1 MEVIL
6 MKDVDCLGIKN
17 EVVKVKDGYAR
28 NYLLREKLAIVASA
42 GNRKNLTRQIVKA
55 TALREKRLSEARL
68 LAVRLSE
75 ITLSTT
81 RKAGREGKLYGSVT
95 SQQVAD
101 LLETAAGRSVD
112 RRKLI
117 MPHHIKVVGVYSVQ
131 LRLEPG
137 VNAEIKL
144 EVNGEVEG
152 AEGFI
157 LSAQPVVEKIP
168 EPEVEVEESTEE
180 VVAEGTE
187 ESTEETAEE
196 STKEATE

>member
-28 NYLLREKLAIVASA
+28 NYLLKQNFAIVAST
-42 GNRKNLTRQIVKA
+42 GNRKNLTRQIEKA

-68 LAVRLSE
+68 LAVRLGE
-75 ITLSTT
+75 ITLSAT
-81 RKAGREGKLYGSVT
+81 RKAGREGKLYGSIT
-95 SQQVAD
+95 SQQVAE
-101 LLETAAGRSVD
+101 LLETAAGRPID

-137 VNAEIKL
+137 VNAELKL

-152 AEGFI
+152 ADGLI
-157 LSAQPVVEKIP
+157 LSAQPVIEKIK
-168 EPEVEVEESTEE
+168 EPKAVKEEESTEETVEESTEE
-180 VVAEGTE
+180 
-187 ESTEETAEE
+187 STEEVAE
-196 STKEATE
+196 

>member
-1 MEVIL
+1 

-28 NYLLREKLAIVASA
+28 NYLLRQKLAIVASA
-42 GNRKNLTRQIVKA
+42 GNRKNLTRQIEKA

-68 LAVRLSE
+68 LAVRLGD

-81 RKAGREGKLYGSVT
+81 RKAGKEGKLYGSVT

-101 LLETAAGRSVD
+101 LLETAAGRPVD
-112 RRKLI
+112 RRKLL
-117 MPHHIKVVGVYSVQ
+117 MPQHIKVVGVYSVQ

-152 AEGFI
+152 SEGII
-157 LSAQPVVEKIP
+157 LSAQPVVEKAP
-168 EPEVEVEESTEE
+168 EPVVEVEESTEE
-180 VVAEGTE
+180 VVEA
-187 ESTEETAEE
+187 SAEE
-196 STKEATE
+196 ATSEAATKEEVSE

>member
-1 MEVIL
+1 

-68 LAVRLSE
+68 LAVRLGD

-101 LLETAAGRSVD
+101 LLETAAGRTVD

-137 VNAEIKL
+137 VNAELKL

-152 AEGFI
+152 ADGLI

-168 EPEVEVEESTEE
+168 EPVEVEETTEEANAETTEE
-180 VVAEGTE
+180 VVAEDKE
-187 ESTEETAEE
+187 ESSEETAE
-196 STKEATE
+196 

>member
-28 NYLLREKLAIVASA
+28 NYLLREKLAIVASV
-42 GNRKNLTRQIVKA
+42 GNRKNLTRQIAKA

-68 LAVRLSE
+68 LAVRLGD

-95 SQQVAD
+95 AQQVAD
-101 LLETAAGRSVD
+101 LLETAAGRPVD

-137 VNAEIKL
+137 VNAELKL

-152 AEGFI
+152 ADGLI
-157 LSAQPVVEKIP
+157 LSAQPVIEKIP
-168 EPEVEVEESTEE
+168 EPVVEEPTEETVEESAEESAEEKTEESTEE
-180 VVAEGTE
+180 VAE
-187 ESTEETAEE
+187 
-196 STKEATE
+196 